1 MGGIVCGI
9 PQDILWFGD
18 IKVKQIIKD
27 KARVSLPFCVGVKL
41 MKVIW
46 FL

>member
-1 MGGIVCGI
+1 MGGIVCGS

-27 KARVSLPFCVGVKL
+27 KARFSLPFCVGENI
-41 MKVIW
+41 MQVI
-46 FL
+46 